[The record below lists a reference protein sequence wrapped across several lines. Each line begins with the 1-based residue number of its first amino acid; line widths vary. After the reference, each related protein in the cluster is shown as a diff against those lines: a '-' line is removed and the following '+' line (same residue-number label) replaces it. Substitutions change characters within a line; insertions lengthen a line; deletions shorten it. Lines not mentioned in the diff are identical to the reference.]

1 MTLNCLTRQKITV
14 KYSKD
19 TDIDILDYCID
30 GRSLQETLKARYV
43 PEFQHGRFREFWLP
57 ILGRSDCA
65 EKINGQQQQQ
75 QICINIPHEHG
86 KEIITPLYGCHD
98 NCCIYLFVKVCRK
111 NDNIIL
117 WNKIGRNMEYIKNN
131 NNENH
136 DEDNHDNTD
145 NNNNIAWLP
154 DFEPILFDFQN
165 YQNIRNQLG
174 S

>member
-117 WNKIGRNMEYIKNN
+117 WNKIGRNMW
-131 NNENH
+131 
-136 DEDNHDNTD
+136 NTLRT
-145 NNNNIAWLP
+145 IIMKIMMRIIMI
-154 DFEPILFDFQN
+154 IL
-165 YQNIRNQLG
+165 ITIII
-174 S
+174 